1 MNDQRPD
8 KSQAGS
14 SGRDTGQLP
23 KALPGFDHINRY
35 WDTKHDIYAAKIL
48 PGEFYVSLNGELI
61 TTVLG
66 SCVSACVRDRKTGI
80 GGMNHF
86 MLPDSRKSTTSAA
99 WKDTPVSSETRY
111 GNVAMER
118 LINLVLAGGGQR
130 KNLEIKLFGGSKV
143 LNLTTDIGGNNVA
156 FVKRYLQV
164 EGLAIA
170 AEDVLGYAPRKV
182 QYFPLTGRVRVR
194 KLNTLHNDTL
204 TRREQEYL
212 DSLAKKKV
220 EGKVDIFK

>member
-1 MNDQRPD
+1 MNKSDTD
-8 KSQAGS
+8 KLNARRKAG
-14 SGRDTGQLP
+14 DTGQLP
-23 KALPGFDHINRY
+23 DALPGFGHINRY

-48 PGEFYVSLNGELI
+48 PGEFYVSLKGELI

-86 MLPDSRKSTTSAA
+86 MLPDSTKSTTSAA

-130 KNLEIKLFGGSKV
+130 RDLEIKLFGGSKV
-143 LNLTTDIGGNNVA
+143 LNLTTDIGGNNVG
-156 FVKRYLQV
+156 FVKRYLQK
-164 EGLAIA
+164 EGLSIM
-170 AEDVLGYAPRKV
+170 AEDVLGFAPRKV

-194 KLNTLHNDTL
+194 KLTSMHNDTL
-204 TRREQEYL
+204 KRREEEYQK
-212 DSLAKKKV
+212 SLEKKKV
-220 EGKVDIFK
+220 EGKVDLFK